1 MPLRRHSHETF
12 HEKVKMLRVCIP
24 PHDSGEGGPR
34 QKRVHARLTRAMVRW
49 EGRLHRRFAG
59 DAEFSSPLAPP
70 PPRFAWSPSPTIV
83 GADARSRS
91 RDAICIR
98 VVVHESKAS
107 RARTNEKS
115 KGGEAPKG
123 AYHLPHH
130 RVRRVLKRRTLAFRR
145 FTAAL
150 VPAVYR
156 QKLSPGR
163 ASRDE
168 VRRRYLRLG
177 HRA

>member
-1 MPLRRHSHETF
+1 MKF
-12 HEKVKMLRVCIP
+12 
-24 PHDSGEGGPR
+24 
-34 QKRVHARLTRAMVRW
+34 
-49 EGRLHRRFAG
+49 
-59 DAEFSSPLAPP
+59 
-70 PPRFAWSPSPTIV
+70 
-83 GADARSRS
+83 RS

-98 VVVHESKAS
+98 VVVHERSHE
-107 RARTNEKS
+107 RTN

-123 AYHLPHH
+123 AYHLPHQ
-130 RVRRVLKRRTLAFRR
+130 RVWRVLKRRTLAFRR

-156 QKLSPGR
+156 QKLNPGR

>member
-1 MPLRRHSHETF
+1 MDSRIKSGNDELRA
-12 HEKVKMLRVCIP
+12 
-24 PHDSGEGGPR
+24 R
-34 QKRVHARLTRAMVRW
+34 Q
-49 EGRLHRRFAG
+49 
-59 DAEFSSPLAPP
+59 
-70 PPRFAWSPSPTIV
+70 
-83 GADARSRS
+83 SRS
-91 RDAICIR
+91 RDAPASELLFTN
-98 VVVHESKAS
+98 ESFTG
-107 RARTNEKS
+107 TNEKN

-123 AYHLPHH
+123 AYHPAASIAM
-130 RVRRVLKRRTLAFRR
+130 RRVLKRRTLAFRR

-168 VRRRYLRLG
+168 VRRNYLRLG

>member
-1 MPLRRHSHETF
+1 REAKRR
-12 HEKVKMLRVCIP
+12 K
-24 PHDSGEGGPR
+24 
-34 QKRVHARLTRAMVRW
+34 
-49 EGRLHRRFAG
+49 
-59 DAEFSSPLAPP
+59 
-70 PPRFAWSPSPTIV
+70 
-83 GADARSRS
+83 
-91 RDAICIR
+91 
-98 VVVHESKAS
+98 
-107 RARTNEKS
+107 ARTT
-115 KGGEAPKG
+115 
-123 AYHLPHH
+123 HPHH

-168 VRRRYLRLG
+168 VRRHYLRLG